1 MRGVGADPC
10 AAAAA
15 VMGFPTPFLQ
25 LKPKLIALEPP
36 VGGYP
41 RSRRHMRRLRCA
53 LNSENVVTCNLSS
66 LCLDLRSSC
75 TFLLGFSLP

>member
-1 MRGVGADPC
+1 MDEIVAGSRTAATATAAA

-15 VMGFPTPFLQ
+15 VMGFPTPFPQ

-41 RSRRHMRRLRCA
+41 RSRRLMRLRCA
-53 LNSENVVTCNLSS
+53 LNSENVVNYNL
-66 LCLDLRSSC
+66 
-75 TFLLGFSLP
+75 

>member
-25 LKPKLIALEPP
+25 LKPKQPP

-41 RSRRHMRRLRCA
+41 RSRRHMHLRCA
-53 LNSENVVTCNLSS
+53 LNSENVVNYNLSS